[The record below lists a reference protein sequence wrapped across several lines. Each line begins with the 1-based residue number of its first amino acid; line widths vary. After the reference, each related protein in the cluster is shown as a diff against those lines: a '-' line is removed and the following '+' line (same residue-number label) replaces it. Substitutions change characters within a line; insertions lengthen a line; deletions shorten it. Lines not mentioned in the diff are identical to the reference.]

1 MRYQEFAK
9 TLVEAA
15 TIPAPAAPAPVTPT
29 APVAPPPAQSVP
41 MTPAKPKS
49 PIKPTPPPEAEE
61 TDKPVSKAQVEKVLR
76 TAGYED
82 FKINGNKINVLVQI
96 PAGQKKNEFRKAIL
110 DELLGILQTTIPQFD
125 PQFSEDPGLSSLGGI
140 VFDNSP
146 VSVVVK
152 DTGKQGEQSA
162 GVANELELASIIES
176 VVEAYGYAN
185 VTFVDPRGK
194 KMTLRNCNNVQVAG
208 RDTADRK
215 KADVILSSDKSSLPI
230 SIKKLD
236 ADMWESADNLF
247 GERARAVLDQLVAD
261 GIVELKKIGTRK
273 LKTGPV
279 DVYELSKEIV
289 MEPTEEEALNAIF
302 GSDLNPEG
310 GVVIQTFK
318 PEHFKQDKNNVT
330 VNAHAVITNAGEIPE
345 SHLMVW
351 LLRND
356 STRNGGSLGIA
367 GIRPLGVTLTRG
379 IGKKGTKDVILVDQ
393 YGNVVK
399 NPNIK

>member
-1 MRYQEFAK
+1 MRYLEFAK

-15 TIPAPAAPAPVTPT
+15 TIPMPT
-29 APVAPPPAQSVP
+29 VGGVDNSTEVE
-41 MTPAKPKS
+41 PKS
-49 PIKPTPPPEAEE
+49 KPIQQNPKPIKKVSAPIKPATSPEAEE
-61 TDKPVSKAQVEKVLR
+61 NDKPVTKQEVQQELKK
-76 TAGYED
+76 AGYED

-96 PAGQKKNEFRKAIL
+96 PAGRKKNEFRSAIL
-110 DELLGILQTTIPQFD
+110 DEILNVLQSSIPQYD
-125 PQFSEDPGLSSLGGI
+125 PKYVNDPGLSSLGGI

-146 VSVVVK
+146 VTVVVK

-176 VVEAYGYAN
+176 VVEAYGSAN
-185 VTFVDPRGK
+185 ITFVDPRGK
-194 KMTLRNCNNVQVAG
+194 KMTIKNCNNVQVAG

-215 KADVILSSDKSSLPI
+215 KADVVLASDKSSLPI

-247 GERARAVLDQLVAD
+247 GERARKILDQLVDD

-318 PEHFKQDKNNVT
+318 PEHFTQDKNNVT
-330 VNAHAVITNAGEIPE
+330 VKAHAVITNAGEIPE

-379 IGKKGTKDVILVDQ
+379 IGKKGNKDVILVDQ

-399 NPNIK
+399 RPNI